1 MEMDSEDMIE
11 ERRVTKEQLKFDR
24 EKIAE
29 ERVDKVTE
37 RAALTKMIASAIGGY
52 FGVQEK
58 GKRKRKRKRKT
69 KNQKGRSTKR
79 VNMNTDGSGSSSSDT
94 SSIE

>member
-1 MEMDSEDMIE
+1 MDSEDMIE

-52 FGVQEK
+52 FGVQENE
-58 GKRKRKRKRKT
+58 KRKRKT